1 MVGKRESMSG
11 KLSKVENWATL
22 ARGAGYRPSMMAA
35 LCAVS
40 LRQLERFF
48 VDRFG
53 ASPGKWTRELRI
65 QAARDRIS
73 AGLSN
78 KEVVDELRFANP
90 SHLCHEFKRAFGV
103 SPQSFAVAPRIPD
116 TSLMLGIE
124 ARLEKH

>member
-1 MVGKRESMSG
+1 MSG
-11 KLSKVENWATL
+11 KLSKINNWETL

-65 QAARDRIS
+65 QAARNRIS

-78 KEVVDELRFANP
+78 KEVVDECRFANP

-103 SPQSFAVAPRIPD
+103 SPQTFAAPPRIPD
-116 TSLMLGIE
+116 TSLAGTVNILQRG
-124 ARLEKH
+124 

>member
-1 MVGKRESMSG
+1 
-11 KLSKVENWATL
+11 
-22 ARGAGYRPSMMAA
+22 MMAA

-53 ASPGKWTRELRI
+53 APPGKWTRELRI

-90 SHLCHEFKRAFGV
+90 SHLCHEFKRAYGV
-103 SPQSFAVAPRIPD
+103 SPQNFASAPQIADNSQAGAAGNLLAPVER
-116 TSLMLGIE
+116 
-124 ARLEKH
+124 R

>member
-1 MVGKRESMSG
+1 MSG
-11 KLSKVENWATL
+11 KLSKIDNWENL

-53 ASPGKWTRELRI
+53 APPGKWTRELRI
-65 QAARDRIS
+65 RAARDRIS

-90 SHLCHEFKRAFGV
+90 SHLCHEFKRAFGT
-103 SPQSFAVAPRIPD
+103 SPKNFASALQIPGASQAGAAG
-116 TSLMLGIE
+116 TLIT
-124 ARLEKH
+124 RLQRR

>member
-1 MVGKRESMSG
+1 MSG
-11 KLSKVENWATL
+11 KLSKIDNWEMM
-22 ARGAGYRPSMMAA
+22 ARGAGYRPSLMAA

-53 ASPGKWTRELRI
+53 ASPGKWTRDLRI

-73 AGLSN
+73 AGQSN

-103 SPQSFAVAPRIPD
+103 SPQTFGTPPRSPY
-116 TSLMLGIE
+116 TSLARPVNIE
-124 ARLEKH
+124 TRLESR

>member
-1 MVGKRESMSG
+1 MSG
-11 KLSKVENWATL
+11 KLSKVDNWETL

-53 ASPGKWTRELRI
+53 ASPGKWTRDLRI
-65 QAARDRIS
+65 QAARNRIS

-103 SPQSFAVAPRIPD
+103 SPQSFATTPRIPD
-116 TSLMLGIE
+116 TTLAAINYPNGTGETLGIGT
-124 ARLEKH
+124 